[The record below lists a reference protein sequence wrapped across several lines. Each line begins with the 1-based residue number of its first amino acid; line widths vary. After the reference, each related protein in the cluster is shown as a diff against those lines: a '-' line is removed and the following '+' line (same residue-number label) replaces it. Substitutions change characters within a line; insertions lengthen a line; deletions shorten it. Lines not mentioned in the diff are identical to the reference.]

1 MDTWASTT
9 DALANLFYQ
18 YGIFVMSLLL
28 FLKAAGVPL
37 PLPGDLLML
46 VIGSQL
52 GQAGVPLWTAWS
64 AFSVATFAGA
74 MVLFLALRHFG
85 RRSVS
90 EYGHYVGLTSDRV
103 AAAEDQIRR
112 RGWWAL
118 TIGRM
123 LPGVRLATAVAA
135 ATFDVAT
142 GTFASA
148 AGVGAVLEVGA
159 CLIIGAT
166 IGPALAERFEHAS
179 LPLDGLVVTL
189 VLAFAV
195 VFVVRATFH
204 LYRHHSRASVD

>member
-1 MDTWASTT
+1 MDTWGSTT
-9 DALANLFYQ
+9 DTLANLFYQ
-18 YGIFVMSLLL
+18 YGLFVMSLLL
-28 FLKAAGVPL
+28 FLKAAGVPV

-52 GQAGVPLWTAWS
+52 GQAGIPLWTAWS
-64 AFSVATFAGA
+64 AFSIATFAGA
-74 MVLFLALRHFG
+74 MVLFMALRHFG

-90 EYGHYVGLTSDRV
+90 EYGHYVGLTSERV
-103 AAAEDQIRR
+103 THAEKQIRQ

-148 AGVGAVLEVGA
+148 AGVGAMLEVGV

-166 IGPALAERFEHAS
+166 IGPVIAERFEQAS
-179 LPLDGLVVTL
+179 LPLEGLVVTL
-189 VLAFAV
+189 VLAFAIV
-195 VFVVRATFH
+195 VVVRASF
-204 LYRHHSRASVD
+204 LMYRHHSHASVD

>member
-1 MDTWASTT
+1 MDTWGSTT

-28 FLKAAGVPL
+28 FLKAAGVPV

-52 GQAGVPLWTAWS
+52 SQAGVPLWTAWS
-64 AFSVATFAGA
+64 AFSLATFGGA

-85 RRSVS
+85 RRSVAD
-90 EYGHYVGLTSDRV
+90 YGHYVGLTSERV
-103 AAAEDQIRR
+103 AQAEEQIRQ

-135 ATFDVAT
+135 ATFDVAM

-148 AGVGAVLEVGA
+148 AGAGAVLEVGV
-159 CLIIGAT
+159 CLILGAT
-166 IGPALAERFEHAS
+166 IGPAIAEKFEHAS
-179 LPLDGLVVTL
+179 LPVAGLLVTL

-195 VFVVRATFH
+195 VGLVHFSFV
-204 LYRHHSRASVD
+204 LYRHHARVSVD